1 MSVNREEKAVRFSA
15 KYLAQQV
22 KQFVNESVLP
32 HELALAQGDDQSN
45 SLLLKLTKQAQ
56 ELSLSGIFYPLDWG
70 GKLDS
75 LEDYLLVAEQ
85 EGRTEFSQTI
95 FASHS
100 ALDAHMLL
108 RFGGSKIKEDFLRP
122 LSLGHAVPS
131 YGMTEPDQAGSV
143 PSSVSTFARRDGDD
157 WVINGRKWFICNVDR
172 SDFITLLVKTD
183 SEKEFSM
190 FVVPTN
196 APGFKVER
204 ELTILGRSQG
214 QGEISLTDVRVPS
227 EYLLG
232 VQGQGLVMAGTRLA
246 MGRVLRASHWIG
258 LAQRCFEIMCDRI
271 NSERGS
277 LTRLPEKQL
286 VKKYVFDS
294 YQAIVSARQMLC
306 LAARSIDRNHKSDI
320 EVNSAKYAASHALC
334 LVADLAI
341 QLHGAEGV
349 SDLTPLSGIYRN
361 ARTTRI
367 LDGADESLISS
378 IGNRLLKQSI
388 EGHYDFSYL
397 D

>member
-1 MSVNREEKAVRFSA
+1 MSANRKEKTIEVTAQE
-15 KYLAQQV
+15 LAQQV
-22 KQFVNESVLP
+22 KQFVNENVLP
-32 HELALAQGDDQSN
+32 HEVALAQGNDQSTI
-45 SLLLKLTKQAQ
+45 LLNKLTAQAND
-56 ELSLSGIFYPLDWG
+56 LGLSGLFYPLDWG

-108 RFGGSKIKEDFLRP
+108 RFGGNKIKEDFLRP
-122 LSLGHAVPS
+122 LSLGQAVPS
-131 YGMTEPDQAGSV
+131 YGMTEPGQAGSV
-143 PSSVSTFARRDGDD
+143 PSSVSTFAQRDGDD
-157 WVINGRKWFICNVDR
+157 WIINGKKWFICNVDR

-183 SEKEFSM
+183 TKKEFSM
-190 FVVPTN
+190 LVVPTN

-204 ELTILGRSQG
+204 GLTILGRNQG
-214 QGEISLTDVRVPS
+214 QGEVSLTNVRVPK

-232 VQGQGLVMAGTRLA
+232 DQGQGLVMAGTRLA

-258 LAQRCFEIMCDRI
+258 LAQRCFELMCDRV
-271 NSERGS
+271 NSERGG

-286 VKKYVFDS
+286 VRKHVFDS
-294 YQAIVSARQMLC
+294 YQAIVGARQMLC
-306 LAARSIDRNHKSDI
+306 LAARSIDRQQKNDI

-334 LVADLAI
+334 LVADLAV

-378 IGNRLLKQSI
+378 VGNHLLKQSASA
-388 EGHYDFSYL
+388 HYDFSCL

>member
-1 MSVNREEKAVRFSA
+1 MLVNRKEKTIDLTAQE
-15 KYLAQQV
+15 LAQKV
-22 KQFVNESVLP
+22 KLFVNENVLP
-32 HELALAQGDDQSN
+32 HEVALAQGDNQS
-45 SLLLKLTKQAQ
+45 SILLKKLTQQAS
-56 ELSLSGIFYPLDWG
+56 ELGLSGLFYPLDWG

-108 RFGGSKIKEDFLRP
+108 RFGGSKVKEDFLRP
-122 LSLGHAVPS
+122 LSLGQAVPS
-131 YGMTEPDQAGSV
+131 YGMTEPGQAGSV
-143 PSSVSTFARRDGDD
+143 PISVSSCAQREGDD
-157 WVINGRKWFICNVDR
+157 WIINGKKWFICNVDR
-172 SDFITLLVKTD
+172 SDFITLLVKTNT
-183 SEKEFSM
+183 EKEFSM

-196 APGFKVER
+196 SPGFKVER
-204 ELTILGRSQG
+204 ELSILGRNQG
-214 QGEISLTDVRVPS
+214 QGEVSLTNVRVPK

-232 VQGQGLVMAGTRLA
+232 EQGQGLVMAGTRLA

-258 LAQRCFEIMCDRI
+258 LAQRCFELMCDRV
-271 NSERGS
+271 NSERGG

-286 VKKYVFDS
+286 VRKHVFDS
-294 YQAIVSARQMLC
+294 YQAIVGARQMLC
-306 LAARSIDRNHKSDI
+306 LAARSIDRKQKNDI

-334 LVADLAI
+334 LVADLAV

-378 IGNRLLKQSI
+378 VGNHLLKQSSI
-388 EGHYDFSYL
+388 AHYDFSCL